1 MPYDLG
7 RPGRWD
13 VNDLSNMHAGESLEA
28 YRVRCQ
34 AAARF
39 WFDQDRERGF
49 CGRAARGSLAPAP
62 GAPQGKRRGRAPV
75 LPPAPPAAEVVR
87 LPGEGLPEFRAR
99 RARLA
104 VQRHRE
110 KMRALTSSEVSAH
123 TPSEG
128 QPADGLP
135 GEGKPSP
142 DVTVVTNGNSRND
155 EVSAHSGVHP
165 YTSVPVKTSE
175 DRPFLV
181 SGAGACVS
189 GFGKTS
195 EDRPFSNPA
204 GAAETF
210 REEVSGAAKTSEDQ
224 RLSVWSLDR
233 TIFWLASHD
242 DPNGATPNQIRDW
255 MQRVI
260 SDVREFALHEG
271 YSPEHVERILL
282 HIFRA

>member
-7 RPGRWD
+7 QPGRWD
-13 VNDLSNMHAGESLEA
+13 VNDLSNMLAGETLEA

-49 CGRAARGSLAPAP
+49 RGRAARGSLALAP
-62 GAPQGKRRGRAPV
+62 GEPKGKRRGRAPV

-110 KMRALTSSEVSAH
+110 KKRALTSGEVSAH

-128 QPADGLP
+128 KPS
-135 GEGKPSP
+135 EGKPSQ
-142 DVTVVTNGNSRND
+142 DVTVVTKGNSRND
-155 EVSAHSGVHP
+155 EVSAHIGVHP
-165 YTSVPVKTSE
+165 DTSVSACVKTSE
-175 DRPFLV
+175 DRRFLV
-181 SGAGACVS
+181 LGAGACVS

-204 GAAETF
+204 GASEPSSNG
-210 REEVSGAAKTSEDQ
+210 VSVSAKTSED
-224 RLSVWSLDR
+224 RRFSKWSLEDA
-233 TIFWLASHD
+233 IAWMGESD
-242 DPNGATPNQIRDW
+242 DFTGLDPSERGVW
-255 MQRVI
+255 MRRVI